1 MLQLTGHLILIS
13 TFVSFS
19 TVFGFDVA
27 LFASTGC
34 FSHDVTTREV
44 GEEFAASAN
53 VSWLQIRAY
62 KFDNLQPVQ
71 LPSEWHQ
78 LIVDRIGQS
87 EAGEEG
93 KEIHSLGQPLIW
105 ETYVPVDWMRPWDLR
120 GTILFYSILE
130 LHHRFCAEFVQSEIF
145 KSYLK
150 QKRPDLVVIDHFL
163 QECFMGAAAILNT
176 TTVKYSNWPLADGY
190 TSSINVPGNPA
201 TVPKTGTSFS
211 SLGMDFGNR
220 VRNTIFH
227 GIIAIARHMQ
237 TIILKKAYAEWGH
250 PNMDLDDA
258 QALHLLYAGRAEFLV
273 EPIRPISNRIK
284 HFGCPKCKD
293 KTHYEIQRPSF
304 LQLPAIK
311 LQIPNADSQISIVI
325 DVHNRTRLVTNPIG
339 LCTTDCPRE
348 KNYTLFNQT
357 SSVIISSELTENLTE
372 SEKRYIHALN
382 EFPDLNLLEEGPFV
396 LISFGSVAEVS
407 VKI

>member
-1 MLQLTGHLILIS
+1 MLQRTRHLILIS

-19 TVFGFDVA
+19 NVFGFDVA

-44 GEEFAASAN
+44 GEEFAVSAN

-71 LPSEWHQ
+71 LPSEWQQ

-163 QECFMGAAAILNT
+163 QECFMGAAAVLNT

-190 TSSINVPGNPA
+190 TTSMNVPGNPA

-211 SLGMDFGNR
+211 SLGMNFGNR
-220 VRNTIFH
+220 MN
-227 GIIAIARHMQ
+227 
-237 TIILKKAYAEWGH
+237 
-250 PNMDLDDA
+250 LDDA

-304 LQLPAIK
+304 LQLTAIK
-311 LQIPNADSQISIVI
+311 LQIPTAESQISIVI
-325 DVHNRTRLVTNPIG
+325 DVHNKTRLITNPIG
-339 LCTTDCPRE
+339 LCNTDCPRE
-348 KNYTLFNQT
+348 KNYTLVNQT
-357 SSVIISSELTENLTE
+357 SSVIISSKLTENLTE
-372 SEKRYIHALN
+372 PEKRYIHALN
-382 EFPDLNLLEEGPFV
+382 EFPDLNLLEEGPFI
-396 LISFGSVAEVS
+396 LISFGSVAEVGL
-407 VKI
+407 KL